1 MMVHV
6 QEEFLNF
13 YMKENCDHE
22 ILLESKSHWS
32 KNFLREIFHEEERS
46 TERSMFRVIE
56 KELLRVYDEKQERER
71 ERNDIRYGM
80 LQYK

>member
-22 ILLESKSHWS
+22 ILLESKSHRS
-32 KNFLREIFHEEERS
+32 KNFLREIFHEEERKLNVQCS
-46 TERSMFRVIE
+46 V
-56 KELLRVYDEKQERER
+56 L
-71 ERNDIRYGM
+71 
-80 LQYK
+80 